1 MENNNNSEYSNQH
14 LENQFNSNNNTTSN
28 ISNITSNHIDYLSDE
43 LEIVPSNCN
52 SNTHIHNNTQNLID
66 KNDSS
71 STINENNTSNCLA
84 LTIKEDYK
92 LTSKTNVFLRSLRMS
107 FKVFVSYVT
116 LNIIK
121 LFF

>member
-1 MENNNNSEYSNQH
+1 MENENELKQDNNLNPETEALITNQVPTEQPSEENSSNTSQ
-14 LENQFNSNNNTTSN
+14 ENQTTD
-28 ISNITSNHIDYLSDE
+28 ID
-43 LEIVPSNCN
+43 
-52 SNTHIHNNTQNLID
+52 
-66 KNDSS
+66 
-71 STINENNTSNCLA
+71 ENNTSNCLE

-92 LTSKTNVFLRSLRMS
+92 LTSVVNVAIRSLRMS

>member
-1 MENNNNSEYSNQH
+1 MDFKNDENIDDEK
-14 LENQFNSNNNTTSN
+14 LIEE
-28 ISNITSNHIDYLSDE
+28 ISNLDDWQNNDIEEN
-43 LEIVPSNCN
+43 LEEIPNEEPVEETNETPSTPLEDV
-52 SNTHIHNNTQNLID
+52 S
-66 KNDSS
+66 
-71 STINENNTSNCLA
+71 ENNTSNCLA

-92 LTSKTNVFLRSLRMS
+92 LTTKINKILKPIRMS

>member
-1 MENNNNSEYSNQH
+1 MENKVENLSENSIQNIYE
-14 LENQFNSNNNTTSN
+14 ENTNTSPTFPNTSIEN
-28 ISNITSNHIDYLSDE
+28 
-43 LEIVPSNCN
+43 
-52 SNTHIHNNTQNLID
+52 
-66 KNDSS
+66 NDSCKEI
-71 STINENNTSNCLA
+71 STTENTSCNTNNEINENNTSNCLA

-92 LTSKTNVFLRSLRMS
+92 LTSKTNRILRSLRMS